1 MTSLNTHKFVID
13 MADQKINTLSD
24 TLNKA
29 KQNDDSS
36 LVDTISGEILGVFDF
51 LKSYVSELELHK
63 NKLNEDIE
71 SANALLDRKIS
82 VLQSDTDEFKTSIK
96 EIEFKNKD
104 YVDNINDSLN
114 QITLGV
120 FQAGEKAKEI
130 KQSINIH
137 IKDTESFI
145 LNKQNAL
152 AKMLQKVD
160 NEVKSVSDYNFEVVP
175 DSVSG
180 FTSSC
185 DIEMAS
191 EQFEDFVNFV
201 KDNNAEITDLEG
213 ETDDGQTL
221 YINQNK
227 KIRPPLDV
235 IVNKELS
242 LNITSGSIKTISDNG
257 SVVWRDIEDY
267 VDEYIEFSNRYEST
281 ENETETDNAEQTV
294 DNKNDSFLNTVL
306 NADELLNIKDE
317 KFFSK
322 LKLQGEVFIEMIEKI
337 DKNQFSFILL
347 DATMIAKDEGED
359 EKITI
364 DTKNVLCPSVEYI
377 RKNAKNI
384 VVNKAAVKTNTGEMI
399 GLMEALILLD

>member
-1 MTSLNTHKFVID
+1 
-13 MADQKINTLSD
+13 
-24 TLNKA
+24 
-29 KQNDDSS
+29 
-36 LVDTISGEILGVFDF
+36 
-51 LKSYVSELELHK
+51 
-63 NKLNEDIE
+63 
-71 SANALLDRKIS
+71 
-82 VLQSDTDEFKTSIK
+82 
-96 EIEFKNKD
+96 
-104 YVDNINDSLN
+104 
-114 QITLGV
+114 
-120 FQAGEKAKEI
+120 
-130 KQSINIH
+130 
-137 IKDTESFI
+137 
-145 LNKQNAL
+145 
-152 AKMLQKVD
+152 
-160 NEVKSVSDYNFEVVP
+160 
-175 DSVSG
+175 
-180 FTSSC
+180 
-185 DIEMAS
+185 
-191 EQFEDFVNFV
+191 
-201 KDNNAEITDLEG
+201 
-213 ETDDGQTL
+213 
-221 YINQNK
+221 
-227 KIRPPLDV
+227 
-235 IVNKELS
+235 

-322 LKLQGEVFIEMIEKI
+322 LKLQGEVFIEIIEKI